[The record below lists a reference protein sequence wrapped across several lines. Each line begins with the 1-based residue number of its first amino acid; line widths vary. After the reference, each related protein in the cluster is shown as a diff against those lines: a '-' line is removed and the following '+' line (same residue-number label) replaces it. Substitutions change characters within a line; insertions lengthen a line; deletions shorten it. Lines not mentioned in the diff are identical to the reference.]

1 MCKLTGGRTNW
12 QLAWFYRKIA
22 LKESRQTASL
32 PYIFGGV
39 VHVAL
44 RRPER
49 MKINHKETKNTK
61 KEQEK
66 TFVLFVASWLI
77 L

>member
-1 MCKLTGGRTNW
+1 
-12 QLAWFYRKIA
+12 
-22 LKESRQTASL
+22 
-32 PYIFGGV
+32 
-39 VHVAL
+39 
-44 RRPER
+44 
-49 MKINHKETKNTK
+49 MKINHEETKNTK